1 MTPRRKTVEMPRSE
15 ARLYLAK
22 AKQFSAEATTAMK
35 GSRND
40 AAMLNAVHAAISA
53 TDAVCVA
60 LAGRRSADPD
70 HQRAA
75 DLLQEIGGKSTDVT
89 DSVKQV
95 RMLLAKKNVV
105 EYESRQA
112 SAKEASEA
120 VKRADRFVEWAS
132 RTIDAAHL

>member
-1 MTPRRKTVEMPRSE
+1 MTPRRKTVGTPRSE

-22 AKQFSAEATTAMK
+22 AKQFSIEAAAATK

-75 DLLQEIGGKSTDVT
+75 DLLQEIGGKSKDLTN
-89 DSVKQV
+89 SVKQV

-120 VKRADRFVEWAS
+120 VKRAKRFVEWAS
-132 RTIDAAHL
+132 QTVEDAHL

>member
-1 MTPRRKTVEMPRSE
+1 METPRAE

-22 AKQFSAEATTAMK
+22 AKQFSTEATAAVK
-35 GSRND
+35 GARSD

-75 DLLQEIGGKSTDVT
+75 DLLQEIGGKSKDVT
-89 DSVKQV
+89 NSVKQV

-112 SAKEASEA
+112 SSREATEA
-120 VKRADRFVEWAS
+120 VKRASRFVDWAS
-132 RTIDAAHL
+132 QTVENARL

>member
-1 MTPRRKTVEMPRSE
+1 METPRPE
-15 ARLYLAK
+15 AKLYLAK
-22 AKQFSAEATTAMK
+22 AKQFSTEATAAMK
-35 GSRND
+35 GSRHD
-40 AAMLNAVHAAISA
+40 AATLNAVHAAISA

-75 DLLQEIGGKSTDVT
+75 DLLQEIGGKSKDVIN
-89 DSVKQV
+89 SVKQV

-112 SAKEASEA
+112 SAKEASDA

-132 RTIDAAHL
+132 QTVEDAHL

>member
-1 MTPRRKTVEMPRSE
+1 METSRSE

-22 AKQFSAEATTAMK
+22 GQQFSAEANTAISN
-35 GSRND
+35 SRND

-75 DLLQEIGGKSTDVT
+75 DLLQEIGGRSRGIASHVR
-89 DSVKQV
+89 QL
-95 RMLLAKKNVV
+95 RMLLAKKNAV

-120 VKRADRFVEWAS
+120 AQRAERLVSWAS
-132 RTIDAAHL
+132 ETIEAAQP

>member
-1 MTPRRKTVEMPRSE
+1 
-15 ARLYLAK
+15 
-22 AKQFSAEATTAMK
+22 MK

-40 AAMLNAVHAAISA
+40 AAMLNAVHAAIIA

-75 DLLQEIGGKSTDVT
+75 DLLQEIGGKSVDVT
-89 DSVKQV
+89 NSVKQV

-120 VKRADRFVEWAS
+120 VNRAYRFVEWAS
-132 RTIDAAHL
+132 QTVEDAHL